1 MTEKY
6 AKEAER
12 TAQLIEM
19 LEAKNRKG
27 HEELTALREQHAKLT
42 LAHEVLLQEQAA
54 TKDAAAKTEARVA
67 ELEGELGKLRA
78 EDAGLK
84 DNLAKLQALNE
95 GLGQDKVE
103 LSKQIVQNETE
114 KLMLSNEKSAL
125 IQEKSSMRFLLF
137 FLPFISCCFH

>member
-1 MTEKY
+1 M
-6 AKEAER
+6 
-12 TAQLIEM
+12 EM
-19 LEAKNRKG
+19 LKSKGRKG

-42 LAHEVLLQEQAA
+42 LAHEVLTQEHAA
-54 TKDAAAKTEARVA
+54 SKDAAAKTETRVA

-84 DNLAKLQALNE
+84 DSLAKLQALNE
-95 GLGQDKVE
+95 GLGQDKAE

-125 IQEKSSMRFLLF
+125 IQEKSSTRTLEDSLLSVFLGQ
-137 FLPFISCCFH
+137 SA